1 MITKTLAFLF
11 VLLPIISIF
20 IVALAM
26 LFNCLYQIDN
36 KEKESD
42 DSSLNWSDV
51 LNIGIITAL
60 ICFVAWVICFFIVE
74 N

>member
-1 MITKTLAFLF
+1 MITKTIAFLF
-11 VLLPIISIF
+11 VLLPMISIF

-26 LFNCLYQIDN
+26 SFNCLYQIDS
-36 KEKESD
+36 KEKETD

-51 LNIGIITAL
+51 FNTGIITAL
-60 ICFVAWVICFFIVE
+60 ICFVVWMICFFIVG

>member
-1 MITKTLAFLF
+1 MKYKKGDIVCLF
-11 VLLPIISIF
+11 DGRTVYVF
-20 IVALAM
+20 DV
-26 LFNCLYQIDN
+26 DN

-51 LNIGIITAL
+51 FNIGIITAL
-60 ICFVAWVICFFIVE
+60 ICFVAWVICFFIVG